1 MHGGGPLRLRT
12 FECVCREIKM
22 SLYAVHALL
31 ADQRDADE
39 HVQALLD
46 ALALCEEM

>member
-1 MHGGGPLRLRT
+1 MHGGGPVRLRT
-12 FECVCREIKM
+12 FERVCREVKN

-31 ADQRDADE
+31 PARRDADE

-46 ALALCEEM
+46 ALGSCQEM